1 VSVHLL
7 GVSVTR
13 KGRSITLSL
22 EENDKAQLEAIA
34 YELGMKWGNDPN
46 ISRLIKAIARRQ
58 LLVFPNND
66 WSRDRINTLNKA
78 RNLLI
83 DAGQIEDALILAHLL
98 LERSEITLPLRQEIK
113 QFIAK
118 PAAPWRIEVERYIR
132 QQQPFQLAYQDAAER
147 VWNFT
152 ISYAEIAQ
160 HEERQ
165 YLDCW
170 CEETEG
176 NRDIAELSHNWY
188 LRFDRM
194 ADVAISPIKGPW
206 RGQLDSIPVKLHLY
220 RGLAFAYRSKTE
232 ADEVNEWVA
241 DLPQVRQVVRRVTN
255 TFWLFRE
262 VRRYGPECV
271 ILSPDAVRDRFKQEL
286 ISMMEQYNT

>member
-1 VSVHLL
+1 M
-7 GVSVTR
+7 TR

-22 EENDKAQLEAIA
+22 EESDKAQLETIA
-34 YELGMKWGNDPN
+34 LELGMMWGDDPN
-46 ISRLIKAIARRQ
+46 ISRLIKAIARRK
-58 LLVFPNND
+58 LLVIPNND

-83 DAGQIEDALILAHLL
+83 DAGQLEDALILAHLL
-98 LERSEITLPLRQEIK
+98 LERSEITVPLRQEIE

-132 QQQPFQLAYQDAAER
+132 QRQPFQIAYQDAAER

-152 ISYAEIAQ
+152 IFCAEITQ

-176 NRDIAELSHNWY
+176 NRDIAELTHNWC

-194 ADVAISPIKGPW
+194 ADVAISPIKGRW
-206 RGQLDSIPVKLHLY
+206 RSRLDSIPVELHLQ

-232 ADEVNEWVA
+232 ADDINEW
-241 DLPQVRQVVRRVTN
+241 LTTSPQVKRVVRRMTN
-255 TFWLFRE
+255 TFWFFRE
-262 VRRYGPECV
+262 VRRYGSDCV
-271 ILSPDAVRDRFKQEL
+271 IVSPDGVRDRFKQEL
-286 ISMMEQYNT
+286 ISMIEQYDS

>member
-1 VSVHLL
+1 M
-7 GVSVTR
+7 TR

-22 EENDKAQLEAIA
+22 EESDKTQLESIA
-34 YELGMKWGNDPN
+34 LELGMKWGDDPN

-58 LLVFPNND
+58 LSVFPNND

-83 DAGQIEDALILAHLL
+83 DAGQLEDALILANLL
-98 LERSEITLPLRQEIK
+98 LERSEITIPLRQEIE
-113 QFIAK
+113 QFVAK
-118 PAAPWRIEVERYIR
+118 PAASWRIEVERHIR

-147 VWNFT
+147 IWNFA
-152 ISYAEIAQ
+152 ISYAEITQ

-176 NRDIAELSHNWY
+176 NRDIAELSHNWC

-194 ADVAISPIKGPW
+194 ADVAISPIKGRW
-206 RGQLDSIPVKLHLY
+206 RSRLDSIPVELHLQ

-232 ADEVNEWVA
+232 ADEINEWS
-241 DLPQVRQVVRRVTN
+241 DSLPQVRRVVRCVTN
-255 TFWLFRE
+255 TFWFFRE
-262 VRRYGPECV
+262 VRRYGSDCV
-271 ILSPDAVRDRFKQEL
+271 IVSPDAVRDRFKQEL
-286 ISMMEQYNT
+286 MLTLEQYNLTVVPTE

>member
-1 VSVHLL
+1 M
-7 GVSVTR
+7 TR

-22 EENDKAQLEAIA
+22 EESDKAQLEAIA
-34 YELGMKWGNDPN
+34 LELGMMWGDDPN

-58 LLVFPNND
+58 LLIFPNND
-66 WSRDRINTLNKA
+66 WSRDRINTLNRA

-98 LERSEITLPLRQEIK
+98 LERSEITLPLRQEIE
-113 QFIAK
+113 QFITNPTAS
-118 PAAPWRIEVERYIR
+118 WRLEIERYIR
-132 QQQPFQLAYQDAAER
+132 QQQPFQLAYQDATER

-152 ISYAEIAQ
+152 IFYAEIAQ

-176 NRDIAELSHNWY
+176 NQEIVQLCHNWC

-194 ADVAISPIKGPW
+194 AEVAISPIKGRW
-206 RGQLDSIPVKLHLY
+206 RSQLDFVSIELY
-220 RGLAFAYRSKTE
+220 LLRRLAFAYHTKTG
-232 ADEVNEWVA
+232 ADEVNDWLTEP
-241 DLPQVRQVVRRVTN
+241 PQVRRVVRRVTN
-255 TFWLFRE
+255 TFWFFRE
-262 VRRYGPECV
+262 VLRYGKDCV
-271 ILSPDAVRDRFKQEL
+271 IMSPEEVRDRFKQDL
-286 ISMMEQYNT
+286 LLMVEQYKDFSD

>member
-1 VSVHLL
+1 M
-7 GVSVTR
+7 TR

-22 EENDKAQLEAIA
+22 EESDKAQLEVIA
-34 YELGMKWGNDPN
+34 RELGMMWGDEPN

-58 LLVFPNND
+58 LSIFPNND

-83 DAGQIEDALILAHLL
+83 DASQLEDALILAHLL
-98 LERSEITLPLRQEIK
+98 LERSEITVPLRQEIE
-113 QFIAK
+113 QFVAK
-118 PAAPWRIEVERYIR
+118 PASSWRIEVERYIR

-147 VWNFT
+147 VWNFA
-152 ISYAEIAQ
+152 ISYAEVTQ

-170 CEETEG
+170 CEEAEG
-176 NRDIAELSHNWY
+176 NRDIVELCHNWC

-194 ADVAISPIKGPW
+194 TDVAVSPIKGRW
-206 RGQLDSIPVKLHLY
+206 RSQLDSIPVELHLQ

-232 ADEVNEWVA
+232 ADEVNEWIA
-241 DLPQVRQVVRRVTN
+241 NSSQVRRIVRRVTS
-255 TFWLFRE
+255 TFWFFRE
-262 VRRYGPECV
+262 VRRYGSECV
-271 ILSPDAVRDRFKQEL
+271 IVSPTTIRDRFRAEL
-286 ISMMEQYNT
+286 LTMLESYNS